1 MIGDTIICKIYIIK
15 FIIFLTS
22 FNLGKKNIKFTI
34 FLNKNK

>member
-22 FNLGKKNIKFTI
+22 FNLGKKKYKTHYF
-34 FLNKNK
+34 F